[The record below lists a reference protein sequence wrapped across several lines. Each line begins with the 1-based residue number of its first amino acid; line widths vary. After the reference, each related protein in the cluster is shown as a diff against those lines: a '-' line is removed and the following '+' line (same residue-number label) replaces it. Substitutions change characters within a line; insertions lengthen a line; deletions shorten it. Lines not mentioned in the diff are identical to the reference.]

1 MPGAG
6 RSRLPAVNAFRKID
20 ALCYSRPMKQRIPE
34 DKKAIHDAIAP
45 RLAAFGADHLDEE
58 LTGYVLALWARICR
72 TSKLDPRR
80 GSAGVWA
87 AATIHVIARMNFC
100 YDRSEPVHITL
111 GTLCDHFAANKNTV
125 GMKAT
130 DIEKTLRLSNI
141 EPGLCRPALADM
153 FRMIN
158 LPDGT
163 VMMVSTAKKLG
174 ILPPDA

>member
-1 MPGAG
+1 M
-6 RSRLPAVNAFRKID
+6 N
-20 ALCYSRPMKQRIPE
+20 QRIPE
-34 DKKAIHDAIAP
+34 DKKDIHDAIAA
-45 RLAAFGADHLDEE
+45 RLAVFGAEHLDEE
-58 LTGYVLALWARICR
+58 LTGYVLSLWARICR

-87 AATIHVIARMNFC
+87 AATVHVIARMNFC
-100 YDRSEPVHITL
+100 YDRSQPVHITL
-111 GTLCDHFAANKNTV
+111 GTLCNHFAANKNTV

-141 EPGLCRPALADM
+141 EPGLCRPGIADT
-153 FRMIN
+153 FRMVN

-163 VMMVSTAKKLG
+163 IMMVSTAKKLG

>member
-1 MPGAG
+1 
-6 RSRLPAVNAFRKID
+6 
-20 ALCYSRPMKQRIPE
+20 MKQRIPE
-34 DKKAIHDAIAP
+34 DKKAIHDAIAA
-45 RLAAFGADHLDEE
+45 RLAAFGAVHLDEE
-58 LTGYVLALWARICR
+58 LSGYVLALWARICR

-87 AATIHVIARMNFC
+87 AAAVHVIARMNFC
-100 YDRSEPVHITL
+100 YDRNQPVHFTL
-111 GTLCDHFAANKNTV
+111 GTLCNHFAANKNTV

-130 DIEKTLRLSNI
+130 DIEKVLRLGRI

-153 FRMIN
+153 FRTVD

-163 VMMVSTAKKLG
+163 FMLVSIAKKLG